1 MGFVANTA
9 RTGERNLWV
18 IIYMKEQLKGME
30 LRGEKQGQALSMPL
44 LLLTVFLMFYTIMIF
59 LQVFE
64 AMTVWCSSKVCSEK
78 IYTVR

>member
-30 LRGEKQGQALSMPL
+30 LRGEK
-44 LLLTVFLMFYTIMIF
+44 
-59 LQVFE
+59 
-64 AMTVWCSSKVCSEK
+64 
-78 IYTVR
+78 